1 MKKATITAIL
11 TEEDLREGPNHK
23 PEGIPQIAKQKVV
36 VITLGNVE
44 LSETENKFIEYINA
58 TNAKTFSFQIF
69 TLLYIQRYTFP
80 VKELI
85 EKNIFNLFFLN
96 ILRGYHVTV

>member
-1 MKKATITAIL
+1 M
-11 TEEDLREGPNHK
+11 
-23 PEGIPQIAKQKVV
+23 KVV
-36 VITLGNVE
+36 VITLSNVE

-69 TLLYIQRYTFP
+69 TLIIHTQRYTHSP

-85 EKNIFNLFFLN
+85 EKNIFNLFF
-96 ILRGYHVTV
+96 